1 MHLQL
6 VLAKTQEKAA
16 SSLTEVTWLGKKVP
30 VKSEKLRVGFV
41 KLQQLE
47 GELSRAEGGEAKMDV
62 YERLLMECQDAMQM
76 VRDELGPE
84 PVSRVVYDR
93 YSLYKLWDSVGKGRQ
108 MHISLL
114 SSAKGVHRL
123 VLVKVVKY
131 MYHYYQAQR
140 ICILHA
146 IFETS

>member
-1 MHLQL
+1 M
-6 VLAKTQEKAA
+6 
-16 SSLTEVTWLGKKVP
+16 
-30 VKSEKLRVGFV
+30 

-84 PVSRVVYDR
+84 PVSRVVYNR
-93 YSLYKLWDSVGKGRQ
+93 CSLYKLWDGIGKGRQ

-114 SSAKGVHRL
+114 SSTGIYRL

-131 MYHYYQAQR
+131 IYPGPVHT
-140 ICILHA
+140 L
-146 IFETS
+146 